1 MDFRFRF
8 SFLVGL
14 CAASLSHAQT
24 DPAAVVVVTGAR
36 VPQAA
41 ADLVADV
48 LVINEARI
56 RASLADSL
64 EDLLRREGGMQL
76 SRNGGS
82 GQSAGLMLRGTS
94 AASVVVLID
103 GVRVGG
109 ATAGQVD
116 FASLSL
122 AQVARIE
129 VLRGPGSSLYG
140 ADAVGGVVQIFTR
153 SGQGPA
159 QVDAFM
165 RAGNLGSGEVAAG
178 LRGRSGGWDYAL
190 GASHEASDGV
200 NAVKPGDT
208 FGLHNPDRDGFA
220 RDAATLRAGFAF
232 SPGTRLGLALTHSQL
247 RAQFDSA
254 EYLPPTFSPDATP
267 DFRSRTQA
275 STAALDFKAELSP
288 RWATQAMAAVQR
300 DDYQSGASQV
310 SRYQTRREQ
319 LQWQGLFKPAPGQQA
334 VLALDHVDERITSTD
349 YTAPARRNLG
359 AVLGYS
365 GAFGTQRVQA
375 DVRHDR
381 NSVYG
386 NVNTGKLGWGWQASD
401 AFSLRAMAGTA
412 FRAPA
417 FNDLYYPG
425 YGVAS
430 IRPERSR
437 SVDLGARWQLGAS
450 RLDATL
456 YRNRV
461 SDLIGYQ
468 ADPAACPPGYPT
480 GCAGNVARA
489 RLQGATLALAQRV
502 AAWHFEVAIDFL
514 DAKDAASGQRLP
526 RRAPHQERLG
536 AQWSQGAWAAAAQ
549 LLSVGARSEGDQ
561 VQAAYQTLDLSGQF
575 KLGGG
580 WQLEAR
586 LNNATGRAYEPVLDA
601 MAPGRQGWLGLR
613 YRGL

>member
-1 MDFRFRF
+1 M
-8 SFLVGL
+8 
-14 CAASLSHAQT
+14 
-24 DPAAVVVVTGAR
+24 VVVTGAR
-36 VPQAA
+36 APQAA

-48 LVINEARI
+48 LVIDEARI

-76 SRNGGS
+76 SRNGGP

-109 ATAGQVD
+109 ATSGQVD

-159 QVDAFM
+159 QVDALM
-165 RAGNLGSGEVAAG
+165 RAGNLGSGEMAAG

-232 SPGTRLGLALTHSQL
+232 SPTTRLGVALTHSQL
-247 RAQFDSA
+247 RSQFDGA
-254 EYLPPTFSPDATP
+254 EYLPPAFTPDATP

-275 STAALDFKAELSP
+275 STAALDFKAEWSP
-288 RWATQAMAAVQR
+288 RWATQALAAVQR
-300 DDYQSGASQV
+300 DDFQSGASQI

-319 LQWQGLFKPAPGQQA
+319 LQWQAQFKPAPGQQA

-349 YTAPARRNLG
+349 YSAPSRRNLG

-365 GAFGTQRVQA
+365 GRFGAQRVQA

-386 NVNTGKLGWGWQASD
+386 NVNTGKLGWGWEVNS

-425 YGVAS
+425 YGVAG
-430 IRPERSR
+430 IKPERSR
-437 SVDLGARWQLGAS
+437 SVELGARWQQGGS
-450 RLDATL
+450 RIDATL

-468 ADPAACPPGYPT
+468 SDATACPPGYPS

-489 RLQGATLALAQRV
+489 QLQGATLALAQRV
-502 AAWHFEVAIDFL
+502 AAWRFEAAIDFL
-514 DAKDAASGQRLP
+514 DAKDAANGQRLP

-536 AQWSQGAWAAAAQ
+536 VQWSHGAWAAAAQ
-549 LLSVGARSEGDQ
+549 LLSVGARREGGQ
-561 VQAAYQTLDLSGQF
+561 VQAAYQTLDLSGQLR
-575 KLGGG
+575 LGGG

-586 LNNATGRAYEPVLDA
+586 LNNATARAYEPVLDA
-601 MAPGRQGWLGLR
+601 LAPGRQGWLGLR
-613 YRGL
+613 YQGL